1 MKKLSI
7 MLEIQILREQKERVL
22 AGFRKR
28 GFTEDRLNLV
38 EQVIRLDDE
47 RKEVQTQLDSL
58 LNERNTLSDEI
69 GTLFKQGKGAE
80 ASQLKSR
87 VQDIKEKADAMDHRL
102 QAIRTDLD
110 IILVTL
116 PNVPHVS
123 VPEGRTPEDNK
134 IHKAW
139 TGEMPKLPQD
149 SLPHWDLA
157 EKYNLIDFKLGA
169 FITGSG
175 FPLFRGKGA
184 RLQRSLVSYFLDQ
197 ARDAGY
203 EEIQPPLMVNAE
215 TAYGTGQ
222 LPDKEAQMYYVEKD
236 DLYLIPTAEV
246 PVTNMY
252 RNQIIPEADLPI
264 KLTGYTPCFR
274 REAGSY
280 GSDVKGLNRVHQ
292 FDKVEIVQIGH
303 PSTSYEALKGM
314 VDHVSHLMD
323 SLELPYRILHLCGG
337 DMGFTSALTFDFEVW
352 AAAQE
357 KWLEVSSVS
366 NFETFQ
372 SNRMKMR
379 YRDEKGKIQLV
390 HTLNGSAL
398 ALARIVAA
406 LLENNQT
413 EDGIK
418 IPKVLVP
425 YTGFDKIGGKE

>member
-1 MKKLSI
+1 
-7 MLEIQILREQKERVL
+7 MLELQILREQKERVL

-28 GFTEDRLNLV
+28 GFTDERLALID
-38 EQVIRLDDE
+38 QVISLDDE
-47 RKEVQTQLDSL
+47 RKAVQTQLDSL

-69 GTLFKQGKGAE
+69 GHLFKQGLSAE
-80 ASQLKSR
+80 ANQLKAK
-87 VQDIKEKADAMDHRL
+87 VQGIKDSANTLDQRL
-102 QAIRTDLD
+102 QAIRANLD
-110 IILVTL
+110 TILVTL

-134 IHKAW
+134 VHKEWPGAW
-139 TGEMPKLPQD
+139 PKLPQGA
-149 SLPHWDLA
+149 LPHWDLA
-157 EKYNLIDFKLGA
+157 EKYNLIDFKLGVTL
-169 FITGSG
+169 TGSG

-184 RLQRSLVSYFLDQ
+184 RLQRALVNYFLDQ
-197 ARDAGY
+197 ARNAGY
-203 EEIQPPLMVNAE
+203 EEIQPPLLVNAD

-222 LPDKEAQMYYVEKD
+222 LPDKESQMYYVERD

-252 RNQIIPEADLPI
+252 RNQIIPEADLPV

-323 SLELPYRILHLCGG
+323 SLELPYRILQLCGG
-337 DMGFTSALTFDFEVW
+337 DMGFTSALTYDFEVW
-352 AAAQE
+352 AAGQE

-372 SNRMKMR
+372 ANRMKMR

-418 IPKVLVP
+418 MPKVLVP
-425 YTGFDKIGGKE
+425 YTGFDWIGGKE